1 MAFLNA
7 TSQFRKIVG
16 KMVSYFEDEFK
27 FNGHWLSEIRAWDL
41 PLTERKTPSP
51 TR

>member
-27 FNGHWLSEIRAWDL
+27 TNFLTCHFEIFDEQESA
-41 PLTERKTPSP
+41 
-51 TR
+51 